1 MLLCFDNT
9 EVGDVLEPISQSFY
23 MTDKMAN
30 GLLSFIVA
38 HVIEIQI
45 TPELSIYYKMVD
57 LYSLYTSYLKRIT
70 LKYPTK
76 STYQNLL

>member
-45 TPELSIYYKMVD
+45 TPELSI
-57 LYSLYTSYLKRIT
+57 
-70 LKYPTK
+70 
-76 STYQNLL
+76 

>member
-45 TPELSIYYKMVD
+45 AINLIQLGRFVEFC
-57 LYSLYTSYLKRIT
+57 TSYFK
-70 LKYPTK
+70 
-76 STYQNLL
+76 Q